1 MKLAGSSGAGQEL
14 KSRFA
19 MPVLRFC
26 SGAVLLLAGL
36 YGALLCFFQTFALP
50 EAETALIWSLPTTL
64 LFLIIYSLPKHRG
77 LAYLAAFVLWGI
89 AAFFVMREVVT
100 GAVFVA
106 EQFST
111 QASAVF
117 PKLGHFAP
125 PQAQEDLA
133 ACRMFFRVAQ
143 FPLTA
148 YLAWAVM
155 KAHSFFLSFLVTAP
169 FLASAAV
176 VGLLP
181 AGHGAACAADRL
193 LGRHVAFG
201 PCGADGGAARGQGWA
216 AASALCLFAGSA
228 GGVVSAAGCLP
239 ALHSRGASAQRGHPG
254 GNGAV

>member
-155 KAHSFFLSFLVTAP
+155 KAHSFFLSFLVKNLHRCKIIFVALTGKSSNI
-169 FLASAAV
+169 FFCIGRFTASASSNDQYHHN
-176 VGLLP
+176 LSNL
-181 AGHGAACAADRL
+181 
-193 LGRHVAFG
+193 
-201 PCGADGGAARGQGWA
+201 
-216 AASALCLFAGSA
+216 
-228 GGVVSAAGCLP
+228 
-239 ALHSRGASAQRGHPG
+239 
-254 GNGAV
+254 

>member
-181 AGHGAACAADRL
+181 GTAPLVLLIGFWAAMLR
-193 LGRHVAFG
+193 
-201 PCGADGGAARGQGWA
+201 GADGGAARGQGWA

-239 ALHSRGASAQRGHPG
+239 ALRSRCASAQRGHPG

>member
-1 MKLAGSSGAGQEL
+1 MKLAESLGAGQEL
-14 KSRFA
+14 KPRFA

-50 EAETALIWSLPTTL
+50 EAETALVWALPTAL
-64 LFLIIYSLPKHRG
+64 LFLMIFSLPKHRG
-77 LAYLAAFVLWGI
+77 LAYLAAFILWGI

-133 ACRMFFRVAQ
+133 ACRMFFRVVQ

-181 AGHGAACAADRL
+181 GTAPLVL
-193 LGRHVAFG
+193 LIGF
-201 PCGADGGAARGQGWA
+201 WA
-216 AASALCLFAGSA
+216 AMLLSGRAGRMGERHAAKAGLLLAPFAFLLAAL
-228 GGVVSAAGCLP
+228 VVP
-239 ALHSRGASAQRGHPG
+239 PVKKALKLGK
-254 GNGAV
+254 

>member
-155 KAHSFFLSFLVTAP
+155 KAHSFFLSFLR
-169 FLASAAV
+169 SEERR
-176 VGLLP
+176 VGKE
-181 AGHGAACAADRL
+181 CR
-193 LGRHVAFG
+193 
-201 PCGADGGAARGQGWA
+201 
-216 AASALCLFAGSA
+216 
-228 GGVVSAAGCLP
+228 
-239 ALHSRGASAQRGHPG
+239 SRWSPYH
-254 GNGAV
+254 

>member
-64 LFLIIYSLPKHRG
+64 LFLIIYSLSKHRG

-133 ACRMFFRVAQ
+133 ACRMFFRVVQ
-143 FPLTA
+143 FPLTG
-148 YLAWAVM
+148 YLAWAVV
-155 KAHSFFLSFLVTAP
+155 KAHSFFFSLLATAP
-169 FLASAAV
+169 FLAIVAV
-176 VGLLP
+176 VGLVPP
-181 AGHGAACAADRL
+181 AFALVLLIGFWAAML
-193 LGRHVAFG
+193 LSGRAG
-201 PCGADGGAARGQGWA
+201 RMGGAARGQGWA

-239 ALHSRGASAQRGHPG
+239 ALRSRCASAQRGHPG